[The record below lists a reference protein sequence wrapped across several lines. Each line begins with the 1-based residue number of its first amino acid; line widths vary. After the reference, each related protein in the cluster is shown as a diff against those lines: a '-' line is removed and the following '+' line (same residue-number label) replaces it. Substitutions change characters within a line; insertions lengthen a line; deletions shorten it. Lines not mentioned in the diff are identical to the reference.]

1 MPTIQIADKPTLDNI
16 KSSIDNSSY
25 GLQAIK
31 NAIGGSKGFET
42 IQVAQG
48 VLNQSASTT
57 DADFNTLVQID
68 FNEPVKIIGIYL
80 YVTSSYVSNAQ
91 DTYITGQLKI
101 SVDDTYLFNN
111 NYSFHS
117 LRNNGIPQS
126 DRVVGYIDNS
136 YLFREGQYSYK
147 YFFGLEG
154 TYINRTSNYV
164 DVNLNNHPIA
174 GNLSDSYASKA
185 KIEIKRNGFN
195 ESLVTGFRSKGYIV
209 YQA

>member
-1 MPTIQIADKPTLDNI
+1 MPTIQVADKPTLDNI

-68 FNEPVKIIGIYL
+68 FNEPVKIIGICL
-80 YVTSSYVSNAQ
+80 YVQSYPVTNAQ
-91 DTYITGQLKI
+91 TTYMTGQLKI
-101 SVDDTYLFNN
+101 SADDTYLFNN
-111 NYSFHS
+111 NYSFES
-117 LRNNGIPQS
+117 NRNNGIAQS
-126 DRVVGYIDNS
+126 QRLIGYIDNS
-136 YLFREGQYSYK
+136 YLYSEGQYNNKWLS
-147 YFFGLEG
+147 GLND
-154 TYINRTSNYV
+154 TYLFIRSNYV
-164 DVNLNNHPIA
+164 DINLNNHPVV

-195 ESLVTGFRSKGYIV
+195 ESLVTKFMTKGYIV
-209 YQA
+209 YEA